1 MNRDKI
7 HYRKIEKTEL
17 SQLKTIN
24 EVKEKKQLII
34 NEQKPKTK
42 EILESSRKQRKIE
55 MACFWAWPFGHIWQ
69 SMGKDYYRYGDCYRV
84 CLGCKKRDVLV
95 DTYYG

>member
-1 MNRDKI
+1 MNQF
-7 HYRKIEKTEL
+7 TEP

-55 MACFWAWPFGHIWQ
+55 MACFWTWPWGHAWGRNHCKVC
-69 SMGKDYYRYGDCYRV
+69 GKWCPSDMA
-84 CLGCKKRDVLV
+84 
-95 DTYYG
+95 